1 MPKKDGGVVISAAAS
16 NTQATLSSNGRNH
29 SNGHLTAKNQQRED
43 NANSQIVIDP
53 ATLEN
58 MVNLGMSRDDVK
70 KQLKQY
76 IATSQPAFSN
86 ADGQHAQNQGQDQ

>member
-1 MPKKDGGVVISAAAS
+1 VPKKDGGVVISGAATG
-16 NTQATLSSNGRNH
+16 TQATLSSNGNLH
-29 SNGHLTAKNQQRED
+29 GNGHLTANTHQRED

-58 MVNLGMSRDDVK
+58 MVNLGLSRDDVK

-86 ADGQHAQNQGQDQ
+86 LDGQHAQNQGQDQ